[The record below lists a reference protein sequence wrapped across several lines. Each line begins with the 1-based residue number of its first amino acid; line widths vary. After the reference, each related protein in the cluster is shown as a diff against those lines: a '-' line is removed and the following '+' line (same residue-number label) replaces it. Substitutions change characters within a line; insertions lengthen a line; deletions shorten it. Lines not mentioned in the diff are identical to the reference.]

1 MFGGPRMILHAYWK
15 NTFPKWRFGFLLP
28 SETPPPPGLVKDHT
42 FYGFFSG
49 NLPSPL
55 KLDSIQKLKVS
66 KKSFSNWWSYQQENL
81 SLLSSID
88 VTKFKALLLR
98 SKKACQVRSF
108 NKTKPHFQKVKTTS
122 CTYQHCKHHREFSI
136 HHTSKDM
143 SQINNGISRKSFSS
157 QTFVWGKFTIW

>member
-1 MFGGPRMILHAYWK
+1 MEV
-15 NTFPKWRFGFLLP
+15 LLP

-42 FYGFFSG
+42 FYVFFFRQ
-49 NLPSPL
+49 PL

-136 HHTSKDM
+136 HHSSKDM
-143 SQINNGISRKSFSS
+143 PR
-157 QTFVWGKFTIW
+157 IWPASHRSIMAYHGNLFHHKLLCEVNLQFGN